1 MTFPKPGRPRYQPL
15 YNFIIRSRPFSAF
28 AQVIFH
34 GPIYI
39 HLIGSDRHWK
49 NMETSALSPIHT
61 TRCPTS
67 PLTPPHACRLSSAP
81 RVPRPLSRGVQPS
94 RRHGRWAGEAPI
106 HPPPPTAHEP
116 CGPLP
121 PPPHPRRGPG
131 PGRARAP
138 LPLPAGQAGGS
149 RPRPQLPSGASVPL
163 IPAHGGGRR
172 GGGRLAE
179 TPTPLCQNLLET
191 RRRSPARSSTHA
203 RASPQIDFMV
213 AAVTREEPPAPP
225 PRAPE
230 PVPSRRRSR
239 WSGRDPPPPPY
250 QRQGGG
256 GRATP
261 SNGSAPRQTCSQ
273 WRASE
278 GGACSRRRQS

>member
-1 MTFPKPGRPRYQPL
+1 MSRAAPSPRRPIPGEGQARAGPEQRFPSPRGRL
-15 YNFIIRSRPFSAF
+15 G
-28 AQVIFH
+28 
-34 GPIYI
+34 GPAR
-39 HLIGSDRHWK
+39 G
-49 NMETSALSPIHT
+49 P
-61 TRCPTS
+61 
-67 PLTPPHACRLSSAP
+67 SSAQGP
-81 RVPRPLSRGVQPS
+81 PS
-94 RRHGRWAGEAPI
+94 PSSQHRAGE
-106 HPPPPTAHEP
+106 
-116 CGPLP
+116 GVWGGL
-121 PPPHPRRGPG
+121 
-131 PGRARAP
+131 
-138 LPLPAGQAGGS
+138 LAG
-149 RPRPQLPSGASVPL
+149 
-163 IPAHGGGRR
+163 
-172 GGGRLAE
+172 